1 MEKNGKQ
8 IFINV
13 ITHQS
18 PFLCLFVLSEHE
30 RWRVGVSLSK
40 ANNLKKK
47 NEDMQ
52 DSSEIPDTHINT
64 NIARIRRWLMKT
76 RLKDIGGRSGRE
88 RKRGVVGE
96 RG

>member
-47 NEDMQ
+47 
-52 DSSEIPDTHINT
+52 
-64 NIARIRRWLMKT
+64 
-76 RLKDIGGRSGRE
+76 
-88 RKRGVVGE
+88 KRGHARQQRNSRHTHKYKHRPYKEVADEDEIKRHWGS
-96 RG
+96 